1 MGIERKIADAS
12 VGSSSWETD
21 SIDRNMESE
30 DDSSYLSSSDS
41 SLSDGSSEP
50 GEFFGSNEGL
60 SPKKID
66 YEAGNEVEH
75 GNRVEHHPKLKHLDS
90 ASSDI
95 ASFPIE
101 SFHESNELG
110 KISTHNALISEQ
122 RLSTKTGKSGIPK

>member
-1 MGIERKIADAS
+1 MG
-12 VGSSSWETD
+12 
-21 SIDRNMESE
+21 
-30 DDSSYLSSSDS
+30 DS
-41 SLSDGSSEP
+41 SLSDSSSEP

-95 ASFPIE
+95 ASLPIE

-122 RLSTKTGKSGIPK
+122 RLSTKTGKSGVPKNSDEEVRRSEDIKNRTKSLSLGAHLKRQKKKN